1 MDNATN
7 LAHWLRE
14 LFIMRVV
21 KHKEEYT
28 DITPEQEAACFW
40 KAQADIAALRKIL
53 IEVVGNFE
61 RKKTRNI
68 PETWAFARAAH
79 DIYAEKQD
87 WDVLMSFKKNPG
99 NLMNV
104 ARKIAKQHQLS
115 QVREDKA
122 SDVLT
127 QHILDKMEE
136 KRGKENG

>member
-1 MDNATN
+1 MDNTTN
-7 LAHWLRE
+7 LAHWMRE
-14 LFIMRVV
+14 LLALRLV
-21 KHKEEYT
+21 KHKEAYT

-53 IEVVGNFE
+53 IEIVGNFE

-79 DIYAEKQD
+79 DIYAETQD
-87 WDVLMSFKKNPG
+87 WDVLMSFKKTPG
-99 NLMNV
+99 NLMNT